1 MVEAYN
7 VYVVCFFWELPDNDR
22 KRKGE
27 IEMGGVNRELQIP
40 ERYNENYLVLLV
52 RDPYCLFAYWEL
64 TAEQQELITKEFGCS
79 WGGVP
84 LLLRLY
90 DVTGLNF
97 DGRNAH
103 SFKDI
108 SVHALADNFYL
119 HDLEA
124 NKGYCVDLGVITP
137 DGRFI
142 TIIRSNIVSTPRDT
156 LADGSVW
163 EMADLLDREVKK
175 PVEKATEINTISSAE
190 FYNVEYQ
197 NNEQ

>member
-1 MVEAYN
+1 M
-7 VYVVCFFWELPDNDR
+7 
-22 KRKGE
+22 GE
-27 IEMGGVNRELQIP
+27 NSREFQVP
-40 ERYNENYLVLLV
+40 ERYDENYLVLLV

-64 TAEQQELITKEFGCS
+64 TGEQRGLVTGEFGCS
-79 WGGVP
+79 WGEVP

-119 HDLEA
+119 QELEA
-124 NKGYCVDLGVITP
+124 NKGYCVDLGVIAP
-137 DGRFI
+137 DGRFV
-142 TIIRSNIVSTPRDT
+142 TIVRSNTVATPRDT

-175 PVEKATEINTISSAE
+175 PVKEIETISSAGYYYE
-190 FYNVEYQ
+190 
-197 NNEQ
+197 EQ

>member
-1 MVEAYN
+1 M
-7 VYVVCFFWELPDNDR
+7 
-22 KRKGE
+22 GE
-27 IEMGGVNRELQIP
+27 VSREFKIP

-52 RDPYCLFAYWEL
+52 RNPYCLFAYWEL
-64 TAEQQELITKEFGCS
+64 TEEQRNLITKEFGCE

-84 LLLRLY
+84 LILRLY

-103 SFKDI
+103 SFRDL

-119 HDLEA
+119 YELEA

-137 DGRFI
+137 DGRFV
-142 TIIRSNIVSTPRDT
+142 TILRSNVVTTPRDT

-163 EMADLLDREVKK
+163 EMADFLDREVKK
-175 PVEKATEINTISSAE
+175 PVVEINTISSAGYYE
-190 FYNVEYQ
+190 ER
-197 NNEQ
+197 